1 MPGPS
6 LPGVGERFRRT
17 KDGYDPE
24 QVDAL
29 IAEREA
35 RMVRLEADAQE
46 MARRVIETEERMQI
60 LIGEREAAERA
71 AAGGP
76 VAKLEEVYGQ
86 ARRQATRIRMK
97 ALDDAVQIA
106 DRVTELTKMRDELGT
121 RVTELAGKA
130 GIKFGEEER
139 PPVGME
145 PVASTGALDG
155 VWAGPV
161 RIDFGPVS
169 DFAQLTRFEDVVS
182 AIPGARNISVLS
194 FSGGRATLSVSLE
207 APTELLS
214 ELKERAPFE
223 FRLREANG
231 DGLLLDLIGEAEV
244 EGAGFAQRPAAEHGA
259 GEQTGTFSV
268 ERPRTVLDERDA
280 DAA

>member
-1 MPGPS
+1 
-6 LPGVGERFRRT
+6 VGERFRRS

-35 RMVRLEADAQE
+35 RLVRLETEAQE
-46 MARRVIETEERMQI
+46 MARRVIETEERLQG
-60 LIGEREAAERA
+60 LIREQEQAERDA
-71 AAGGP
+71 TGP
-76 VAKLEEVYGQ
+76 VAARLEEMYGQ

-106 DRVTELTKMRDELGT
+106 ERVTELSKMRDELGT
-121 RVTELAGKA
+121 KVTDLAGKA
-130 GIKFGEEER
+130 GIRIGGEER

-145 PVASTGALDG
+145 PVAATGGLDG
-155 VWAGPV
+155 VYAGPV

-182 AIPGARNISVLS
+182 GIPGARNISVLG
-194 FSGGRATLSVSLE
+194 FSGGRATLSLSLE

-214 ELKERAPFE
+214 ELKERAPFD
-223 FRLREANG
+223 FRLRAANG
-231 DGLLLDLIGEAEV
+231 DGLLLDLVGEPAAEGEAP
-244 EGAGFAQRPAAEHGA
+244 GFAQRPAAEHDA
-259 GEQTGTFSV
+259 EHPSSTYSV